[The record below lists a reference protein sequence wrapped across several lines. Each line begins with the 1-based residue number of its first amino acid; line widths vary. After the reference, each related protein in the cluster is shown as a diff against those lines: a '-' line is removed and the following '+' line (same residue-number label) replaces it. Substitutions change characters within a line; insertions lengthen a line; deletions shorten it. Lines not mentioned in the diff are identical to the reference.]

1 MRGTLFL
8 SNFIH
13 KNPLCRVI
21 RVEQCEKIRGVLL
34 GGRVVIFDREKA
46 NALYFRGGFFG
57 RFFTVPKPKTP
68 DVKKELELSLF
79 DAVYL
84 AERGCLE
91 VLNESGEAVS
101 IDALKQLA
109 RRVYENFDDAY
120 AVYKDLR
127 GRGYVVKS
135 GMKFGSTFAVYKLG
149 PGIDHAP
156 FLVHVLN
163 YDSKLD
169 PLEIIRAG
177 RLSHSVKKKFI
188 LAYRDPIDGKIRYF
202 VFKWFM

>member
-1 MRGTLFL
+1 M
-8 SNFIH
+8 
-13 KNPLCRVI
+13 
-21 RVEQCEKIRGVLL
+21 EQCEKVRGVLL

-46 NALYFRGGFFG
+46 NAIYFRGGFFG

-91 VLNESGEAVS
+91 VLNESGRAVS

-109 RRVYENFDDAY
+109 RSVYENFDDAY

-127 GRGYVVKS
+127 SRGYVVKS

-188 LAYRDPIDGKIRYF
+188 LAYRDPMDGKIRYF
-202 VFKWFM
+202 VFKWLM

>member
-1 MRGTLFL
+1 VFTI
-8 SNFIH
+8 S
-13 KNPLCRVI
+13 
-21 RVEQCEKIRGVLL
+21 VEPTPEHNQCAKTKAVLL
-34 GGRVVIFDREKA
+34 GNRVVVFDREAA
-46 NALYFRGGFFG
+46 NSLYFKGGFYG

-84 AERGCLE
+84 AEQGCLDIYSA
-91 VLNESGEAVS
+91 SGEALRVDELKRLAM
-101 IDALKQLA
+101 DA
-109 RRVYENFDDAY
+109 YENFGDAY
-120 AVYKDLR
+120 AVYRDLR
-127 GRGYVVKS
+127 SRGYVVKS

-156 FLVHVLN
+156 FLVHVLD
-163 YDSKLD
+163 YHSKLD

-188 LAYRDPIDGKIRYF
+188 LAYRDPVDGTIRYF